1 MTTTFRPLSCGF
13 PVVFGESVQCTF
25 IIYITFRPT
34 PRWSDQL
41 SGLLKARLVSVSGLP
56 TRGGVRA
63 LFGQDQPDVYGVLS
77 VGRERRQTAVTQNT
91 VQHTYQ
97 EDWMKW
103 AVEEVEG
110 HLLELNM
117 YDQDRERDFVQICLG
132 QTGGGG
138 GE

>member
-1 MTTTFRPLSCGF
+1 M
-13 PVVFGESVQCTF
+13 
-25 IIYITFRPT
+25 
-34 PRWSDQL
+34 
-41 SGLLKARLVSVSGLP
+41 
-56 TRGGVRA
+56 
-63 LFGQDQPDVYGVLS
+63 
-77 VGRERRQTAVTQNT
+77 TQNT

-97 EDWMKW
+97 KDWMKW

-138 GE
+138 GEEDQVRPSLLPWSDRGRPLCVSLLSQQPGPADHQGSRGTSGQADSHLCWAQKYQNTGGDARD